1 MRALR
6 RSYLIK
12 GIFLSIVFLC
22 GNCVNKQ
29 EIEIRNFL
37 IIAEQNTIE
46 AIEELG
52 EARSMDEVIENIES
66 YTDKMQ
72 NFKIQITSFFERN
85 PQLKNKLPQLRS
97 KFQKEIG
104 DYILATRNVGQLLE
118 ELKKKYGQNKK
129 FMETMDIFYRIGR
142 RINF

>member
-97 KFQKEIG
+97 KFQKEMG